1 MISGNRTLI
10 SDSGVENIDTI
21 KAIKLLRTENML
33 RNYLKEVSTL
43 SRDLGPGKIGMCRNR
58 VWRDITSGTVNNS
71 METRG
76 SPSCIR
82 ENTFIRKKVL
92 TRVRL
97 IIVSRKKLSVDPGD
111 QLRVETRLYLR

>member
-1 MISGNRTLI
+1 
-10 SDSGVENIDTI
+10 
-21 KAIKLLRTENML
+21 ML
-33 RNYLKEVSTL
+33 RSYLKEVSTL
-43 SRDLGPGKIGMCRNR
+43 SCDLGPSKIGMRRNNL
-58 VWRDITSGTVNNS
+58 WRGITSRNANNS

-76 SPSCIR
+76 SPSYIR
-82 ENTFIRKKVL
+82 GNTFIGKKGL

>member
-10 SDSGVENIDTI
+10 SDSGVENVDTI
-21 KAIKLLRTENML
+21 KAIKLLRTKNML
-33 RNYLKEVSTL
+33 RSYLKEVSTL
-43 SRDLGPGKIGMCRNR
+43 SCDLGPGEIGMRRNSL
-58 VWRDITSGTVNNS
+58 WRDITSGTVNNS
-71 METRG
+71 MGTRG

-97 IIVSRKKLSVDPGD
+97 IIVSRKKLSVDPGG